1 MAEPT
6 EFVALVP
13 RHTEAMLRVA
23 AALVGLADAEDAAQ
37 EAAVRAWRAWDSL
50 RDSNALRPWL
60 LRITVNVCRR
70 WHRGGFGRR
79 ARLVETL
86 PDDDSAELLAS
97 LEADPGA
104 SDHTGALD
112 LRHAVNALGEELRV
126 VVVLRY
132 YAGLNATEV
141 ADVLNIPP
149 ATVRTRLKRAIDQLR
164 QTLTASGESWIVR
177 KKSGSQV

>member
-37 EAAVRAWRAWDSL
+37 EAAVRAWQAWGSL
-50 RDSNALRPWL
+50 RDRTALRPWL
-60 LRITVNVCRR
+60 LRITVNVCRQWQR
-70 WHRGGFGRR
+70 SGFGRR
-79 ARLVETL
+79 ARLVEPL
-86 PDDDSAELLAS
+86 PDDSAELLAV
-97 LEADPGA
+97 LDADPGA

-112 LRHAVNALGEELRV
+112 LRHAVNALGEEVRV

-132 YAGLNATEV
+132 YAGMNATEV

-149 ATVRTRLKRAIDQLR
+149 ATVRTRLKRALDQLR
-164 QTLTASGESWIVR
+164 QTLTASGESRIVSQQ
-177 KKSGSQV
+177 SGSQV

>member
-1 MAEPT
+1 VAEPA

-13 RHTEAMLRVA
+13 RHTDAMLRVA

-37 EAAVRAWRAWDSL
+37 EAAVRAWQAWDGL
-50 RDSNALRPWL
+50 RDSHSLRPWL
-60 LRITVNVCRR
+60 LRITVNVCRQ

-86 PDDDSAELLAS
+86 PEDSSELLAA
-97 LEADPGA
+97 LDADPGA

-112 LRHAVNALGEELRV
+112 LRHAVNTLREELRV

-132 YAGLNATEV
+132 YAGMNATEV
-141 ADVLNIPP
+141 ADVLSIPP
-149 ATVRTRLKRAIDQLR
+149 ATVRTRLKRAIDELR
-164 QTLTASGESWIVR
+164 QTLTASGDSSSIKR
-177 KKSGSQV
+177 KSRSHV

>member
-6 EFVALVP
+6 DFVALVP

-23 AALVGLADAEDAAQ
+23 AVLVGLADAEDAAQ

-50 RDSNALRPWL
+50 RDRDALRPWL
-60 LRITVNVCRR
+60 LRITVNVCRQ
-70 WHRGGFGRR
+70 WQRGGFGRR
-79 ARLVETL
+79 ARLVEPL
-86 PDDDSAELLAS
+86 PDDNAELLAS

-126 VVVLRY
+126 VVALRY

-164 QTLTASGESWIVR
+164 QMLSASGEGWIVR

>member
-1 MAEPT
+1 VAEPA

-13 RHTEAMLRVA
+13 RHTDAMLRVA

-37 EAAVRAWRAWDSL
+37 EAAVRAWQAWDSVRD
-50 RDSNALRPWL
+50 RDSLRPWL
-60 LRITVNVCRR
+60 LRITVNVCHQ
-70 WHRGGFGRR
+70 WQRGGFGRR
-79 ARLVETL
+79 VRLVEAL
-86 PDDDSAELLAS
+86 PEDSSDLRAAHD
-97 LEADPGA
+97 AGPGA

-112 LRHAVNALGEELRV
+112 LRHAVNALGAELRL

-132 YAGLNATEV
+132 YAGMNATEV

-164 QTLTASGESWIVR
+164 LTLSASGESQIIR
-177 KKSGSQV
+177 RQSGSQI